1 MNDTVAVRH
10 ISWLTKVNEFVVAV
24 VTNKQTVLV
33 IYCQLQTEYVFTG
46 DSKNNLKKKRQ
57 IYNVLRVDDTE
68 TLKH

>member
-57 IYNVLRVDDTE
+57 IYNVLREDDTE

>member
-57 IYNVLRVDDTE
+57 IYNVLRLDDTE